1 MFVLLGLCS
10 PLVGLLFRAM
20 NLNVGKNIFLLA
32 LCQAL
37 HLTGTSAVLTVT
49 ALAGDMLAEA
59 KSLATLP
66 MALQFVAIMVTTIP
80 ASHFMQRFG
89 RRPGFIIGAVI
100 GIGGGA
106 LSAYALFLGSFA
118 LLCAGA
124 VLLGVLMGFAMFYR
138 FAAAE
143 VAAPQFRNV
152 AISLVLAG
160 GVVAAFTGPNLA
172 KYTKD
177 FFDTATFAGSYGALV
192 LLHIATII
200 LLLFIDLPKP
210 RPSAGHDTARPL
222 KEISRQP
229 EFIVAVIGAMAAY
242 GAMNLVMTA
251 TPLAMTAHRY
261 PFSDTT
267 FVIQWH
273 VFAMYAPS
281 FFTGHLINR
290 FGVLNVMGV
299 GGLLVLAAAGVNL
312 GGTGL
317 VDFAS
322 GLVLLGL
329 GWNFLFIGA
338 TSLVTAV
345 HRPGEKGKVQGFN
358 DFLVFGTVAMTSL
371 LSGAV
376 HNNLGWQAVN
386 YGILPFVAMALVA
399 VLWLRLRRPAPGF
412 GV

>member
-1 MFVLLGLCS
+1 
-10 PLVGLLFRAM
+10 M
-20 NLNVGKNIFLLA
+20 NLRAGKNVFLLA

-37 HLTGTSAVLTVT
+37 YLTGTSAVLTVT
-49 ALAGDMLAEA
+49 ALAGDMLAEV
-59 KSLATLP
+59 KTLATLP
-66 MALQFVAIMVTTIP
+66 MALQFIATMATTIP
-80 ASHFMQRFG
+80 ASHLMQRFG
-89 RRPGFIIGAVI
+89 RRPGFITGAVI
-100 GIGGGA
+100 GICGGA
-106 LSAYALFLGSFA
+106 LSAYALFAGSFL

-124 VLLGVLMGFAMFYR
+124 ALLGVLMGFAMYYR

-143 VAAPQFRNV
+143 VAAPEHRNV

-172 KYTKD
+172 KYSKD
-177 FFDTATFAGSYGALV
+177 FFDAATFAGCYGAIV
-192 LLHIATII
+192 LLHIVTIL

-210 RPSAGHDTARPL
+210 RPSQGQDTARPL
-222 KEISRQP
+222 KVIFRQP
-229 EFIVAVIGAMAAY
+229 EFVVAVIGAMAAY

-251 TPLAMTAHRY
+251 TPLAMTAHQY
-261 PFSDTT
+261 PFADTT

-281 FFTGHLINR
+281 FVTGHLINR
-290 FGVLNVMGV
+290 FGVLNVMAV

-312 GGTGL
+312 SGTEL

-322 GLVLLGL
+322 GLALLGV
-329 GWNFLFIGA
+329 GWNFLFVGA
-338 TSLVTAV
+338 TSLLTTV
-345 HRPGEKGKVQGFN
+345 HSPGEKGKVQGLN
-358 DFLVFGTVAMTSL
+358 DFLVFGTVAVTAL

-386 YGILPFVAMALVA
+386 YGILPLMAVAFVAI
-399 VLWLRLRRPAPGF
+399 LWLRLRRPAPGL